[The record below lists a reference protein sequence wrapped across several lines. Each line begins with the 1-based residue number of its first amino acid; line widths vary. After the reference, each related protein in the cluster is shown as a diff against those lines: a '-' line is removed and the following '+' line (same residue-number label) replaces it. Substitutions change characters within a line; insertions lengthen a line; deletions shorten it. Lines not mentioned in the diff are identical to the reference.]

1 MHQPDHYPSLACRV
15 ITLHPQADNTRK
27 LLSSLRQQGI
37 NAELFDAVD
46 GRHGFPPL
54 QAGERLDQRMAMLR
68 RRSHLT
74 ATELGCYLSHLRA
87 VREAY
92 EQGYDFICL
101 LEDDVVIEPGFPA
114 VVAELLPEQLDVV
127 RFMALKLRRR
137 KVVKILSSG
146 VDLVRPE
153 RGTLGTQAYMLSRRG
168 MEKFLAHASHIY
180 EAIDHVLD
188 HFFLFDLDTW
198 LVEPHVVYEVAG
210 PSSVSKR
217 EIRAKAPGLWE
228 SLLYHPLKLWF
239 SARRHLYFWRKR
251 AELYP
256 NQWPAQRPGRSARLR
271 GKGRECRELLDTPG
285 RTAHFGD

>member
-1 MHQPDHYPSLACRV
+1 MHQPDSYPSLACRV
-15 ITLHPQADNTRK
+15 ITLNPRADNTCK

-37 NAELFDAVD
+37 NATLFDAVD
-46 GRHGFPPL
+46 GRQGFPPL
-54 QAGERLDQRMAMLR
+54 QTGERLDQRMAMLR

-92 EQGYDFICL
+92 DQGYEFVCL
-101 LEDDVVIEPGFPA
+101 LEDDVVIEPGFAA
-114 VVAELLPEQLDVV
+114 VLAELLPEQLDIV

-137 KVVKILSSG
+137 KLVKTLSAG

-198 LVEPHVVYEVAG
+198 LVEPHTAYELAG
-210 PSSVSKR
+210 SSSVSKR
-217 EIRAKAPGLWE
+217 ETAAAAPGFRE
-228 SLLYHPLKLWF
+228 SLLYHPVKLWF

-256 NQWPAQRPGRSARLR
+256 NQWPVRRPGRSPRLR
-271 GKGRECRELLDTPG
+271 GKGPECRELLATPG
-285 RTAHFGD
+285 RSGD